1 MLNLHAR
8 VIPIQAAPQTRSQLF
23 RVSTN
28 TSLPSGL
35 RQSHALL
42 VREGE
47 IAPGFGAYLLDH
59 DIPTSVALPMDATVV
74 RVPTQLDYLSDN
86 DVVSLR
92 KDSGGLRVIWRD
104 ASPHNSVLLT
114 ERCNNYCL
122 MCSQPPKD
130 VDDDWLIEEAERLI
144 PLIPKSAP
152 EIGFTGGE
160 PTFYGERLITLLNRT
175 KNYLPATAVHVLSN
189 GRRFSDHKFATQWA
203 SINHPDL
210 MVGIPIYS
218 DDPTTHDYV
227 VQAQGAFD
235 ETVRGILNLKRLRQR
250 VELRV
255 VIHKQTINRLPQLA
269 EWICRNLLFVDH
281 VALMGLEMM
290 GFARA
295 NLAELWI
302 DPYDYKDTL
311 SEAVSSLQAYGIPTS
326 VYNHQLCTVN
336 PDIRSAYRKSISD
349 WKNEYLETCTQ
360 CVRMNECGGFFTSS
374 KQHRHSDHIQP
385 FLA

>member
-1 MLNLHAR
+1 MLSLHAR
-8 VIPIQAAPQTRSQLF
+8 VIPIQAAPQNRSQLF

-28 TSLPSGL
+28 ANLPGGL

-42 VREGE
+42 VRKGE
-47 IAPGFGAYLLDH
+47 ISPGFGGYLFEK
-59 DIPTSVALPMDATVV
+59 DISPSVVLPSGVTVV
-74 RVPTQLDYLSDN
+74 HVPTQLNYLSDN

-92 KDSGGLRVIWRD
+92 RDSSGIRVIWRD

-144 PLIPKSAP
+144 PLIPRSAR

-160 PTFYGERLITLLNRT
+160 PTIYGERLITLLTRA
-175 KNYLPATAVHVLSN
+175 KHYLPDTAVHVLSN
-189 GRRFSDHKFATQWA
+189 GRRFSDPGFAAQWA
-203 SINHPDL
+203 SIKHPDL

-227 VQAQGAFD
+227 VQAHGAFD
-235 ETVRGILNLKRLRQR
+235 ETVRGILNLKRLQQR

-255 VIHKQTINRLPQLA
+255 VIHKQTVARLPQLA

-281 VALMGLEMM
+281 VAIMGLEMM

-295 NLAELWI
+295 NISDLWI

-311 SEAVSSLQAYGIPTS
+311 SQTVNTLQTYGVPTS

-336 PDIRSAYRKSISD
+336 PDILSAYRKSISD
-349 WKNEYLETCTQ
+349 WKNEYLEACTQ
-360 CVRMNECGGFFTSS
+360 CVRMNDCGGFFTSS
-374 KQHRHSDHIQP
+374 KLHRHSDHIQP

>member
-47 IAPGFGAYLLDH
+47 IAPGFGAYLLGN
-59 DIPTSVALPMDATVV
+59 DIPASVALPMGATIV

-92 KDSGGLRVIWRD
+92 KDSSGLRVIWRD

-160 PTFYGERLITLLNRT
+160 PTLYGERLITLLNRT

-189 GRRFSDHKFATQWA
+189 GRRFSDQNFAAQWA

-227 VQAQGAFD
+227 VQAHGAFD

-255 VIHKQTINRLPQLA
+255 VIHKQTITRLPQLA

-295 NLAELWI
+295 NLAELWV
-302 DPYDYKDTL
+302 DPFDYKDTL
-311 SEAVSSLQAYGIPTS
+311 SEAVSTLQAYGIPTS

-336 PDIRSAYRKSISD
+336 PDVLPAYRKSISD
-349 WKNEYLETCTQ
+349 WKNEYLEACTQ

-374 KQHRHSDHIQP
+374 KLHRHSDHIQP
-385 FLA
+385 FLT

>member
-1 MLNLHAR
+1 MLSLHAR
-8 VIPIQAAPQTRSQLF
+8 VIPIQTAPQDRSQLF

-28 TSLPSGL
+28 PNLPSGL

-42 VREGE
+42 VRKGE
-47 IAPGFGAYLLDH
+47 IAPGFAGYLFEKN
-59 DIPTSVALPMDATVV
+59 IPPSLVLPIGATVV
-74 RVPTQLDYLSDN
+74 HVPTQLDYLSDN

-92 KDSGGLRVIWRD
+92 RDSSGIRVIWRD

-144 PLIPKSAP
+144 PLIPRSAP

-160 PTFYGERLITLLNRT
+160 PTLYGERLIALLTRT
-175 KNYLPATAVHVLSN
+175 KNYLPDTAVHVLSN
-189 GRRFSDHKFATQWA
+189 GRRFSDPSFAAQWA
-203 SINHPDL
+203 SIKHPDL

-227 VQAQGAFD
+227 VQAHGAFD
-235 ETVRGILNLKRLRQR
+235 ETVRGVLNLKRLQQR

-255 VIHKQTINRLPQLA
+255 VIHKQTVARLPQLA

-281 VALMGLEMM
+281 IALMGLEMM

-295 NLAELWI
+295 NISELWV

-311 SEAVSSLQAYGIPTS
+311 SEAVNILQTYGIPTS

-336 PDIRSAYRKSISD
+336 PDILPAYRKSISD
-349 WKNEYLETCTQ
+349 WKNEYLEACKQ
-360 CVRMNECGGFFTSS
+360 CVRMTECGGFFTSS
-374 KQHRHSDHIQP
+374 KLHRHSDHIQP
-385 FLA
+385 FLT

>member
-8 VIPIQAAPQTRSQLF
+8 VIPIQTAPQDRSQLF

-28 TSLPSGL
+28 TNLPSGF

-42 VREGE
+42 VRKGE
-47 IAPGFGAYLLDH
+47 ITPGFGGYLFEKE
-59 DIPTSVALPMDATVV
+59 IPPSVVLPIGATVV
-74 RVPTQLDYLSDN
+74 HVPSQLDYLSDN

-92 KDSGGLRVIWRD
+92 RDSSGIRVIWRD

-144 PLIPKSAP
+144 PLIPRSAP

-160 PTFYGERLITLLNRT
+160 PTLYGDRLITLLTRA
-175 KNYLPATAVHVLSN
+175 KNYLPDTAVHVLSN
-189 GRRFSDHKFATQWA
+189 GRRFSDPSFAAQWA
-203 SINHPDL
+203 SIKHPDL

-227 VQAQGAFD
+227 VQAHGAFD
-235 ETVRGILNLKRLRQR
+235 ETVRGVLNLKRLQQR

-255 VIHKQTINRLPQLA
+255 VIHKQTVARLAQLA

-295 NLAELWI
+295 NISDLWV

-311 SEAVSSLQAYGIPTS
+311 SEAVNTLQTYGIPTS

-336 PDIRSAYRKSISD
+336 PDVMPAYRKSISD
-349 WKNEYLETCTQ
+349 WKNEYLEACTQ

-374 KQHRHSDHIQP
+374 KLHRYSDHIQP
-385 FLA
+385 FLT